1 MHDHS
6 CSCGHDHHH
15 EHDHGERGTRF
26 VFWLTMSTMAVEII
40 SGWAFGSMALLADGW
55 HMASHAGAMAVAW
68 FAYVWARNNA
78 DNPDLVF
85 GAGKV
90 NALAGFASAVGLFL
104 VAAYM
109 AAESLMRLFSPVQ
122 ISFGPATFV
131 AVLGLTVNLLS
142 AWWLRDED
150 HAHSHDHNLKAAYMH
165 VLADALTSILAIFA
179 LLGGRFYGLYWLDP
193 VMGIVGALVVGRWAI
208 GLLRET
214 ARVLL
219 DHRVSKDLHTQIL
232 SRIEKDGQVR
242 VRDLYVWNVGPR
254 RMAAHVTVVDSV
266 PRPPEYYKGLMG
278 EVPDLNRITVE
289 VHSCPCPSEEH
300 PHPCPEPGHA

>member
-26 VFWLTMSTMAVEII
+26 VFWLTMGTMAVEII

-150 HAHSHDHNLKAAYMH
+150 HVHSHDHNLKAAYIH

-179 LLGGRFYGLYWLDP
+179 LLGGKYYGLTGLIRSWALSERWSS
-193 VMGIVGALVVGRWAI
+193 GAGPSACCAKPRASSSTI
-208 GLLRET
+208 
-214 ARVLL
+214 ARSGSAHGHPAP
-219 DHRVSKDLHTQIL
+219 HRTRRGNPRARPL
-232 SRIEKDGQVR
+232 
-242 VRDLYVWNVGPR
+242 VWNVGPR
-254 RMAAHVTVVDSV
+254 RLAAHVTVEDRT
-266 PRPPEYYKGLMG
+266 PRPPEYYKDLLA
-278 EVPDLNRITVE
+278 EVARLEHVIVE
-289 VHSCPCPSEEH
+289 VHSCPCPAEK
-300 PHPCPEPGHA
+300 PGQTCPEPGHA

>member
-6 CSCGHDHHH
+6 CSCDHDHRH
-15 EHDHGERGTRF
+15 EADHGERGTRF
-26 VFWLTMSTMAVEII
+26 VFWLTVVTMAVEIF
-40 SGWAFGSMALLADGW
+40 SGWIFGSMALLADGW

-68 FAYVWARNNA
+68 FAYVWARKNA

-90 NALAGFASAVGLFL
+90 NALAGFASAVGLIL
-104 VAAYM
+104 VALYM
-109 AAESLMRLFSPVQ
+109 AGESFTRLLSPVP
-122 ISFGPATFV
+122 ISFGPATLV
-131 AVLGLTVNLLS
+131 AVLGLIINLVS

-150 HAHSHDHNLKAAYMH
+150 HAHHHDHNLKAAYMH

-179 LLGGRFYGLYWLDP
+179 LLGGKYYGLNWLDP
-193 VMGIVGALVVGRWAI
+193 VMGIVGALVIGRWAL

-219 DHRVSKDLHTQIL
+219 DHRADKELHADIL
-232 SRIEKDGQVR
+232 RRIEDGGEVR

-254 RMAAHVTVVDSV
+254 RLAAHVTVEDRT
-266 PRPPEYYKGLMG
+266 PRPPEYYK
-278 EVPDLNRITVE
+278 DLVAEIAHLKHVTVE
-289 VHSCPCPSEEH
+289 VHSCPCPAEN
-300 PHPCPEPGHA
+300 PDQGCPGADHA

>member
-6 CSCGHDHHH
+6 CSCGHDHQHGL
-15 EHDHGERGTRF
+15 DHGERGTRF
-26 VFWLTMSTMAVEII
+26 VFWLTMATMAVEIV

-68 FAYVWARNNA
+68 FAYAWARTNA

-109 AAESLMRLFSPVQ
+109 AAESLMRLFTPVP
-122 ISFGPATFV
+122 IAFVPATLV
-131 AVLGLTVNLLS
+131 AFLGLSVNLVS

-150 HAHSHDHNLKAAYMH
+150 HAHTHDHNLKAAYMH
-165 VLADALTSILAIFA
+165 VLADALTSILAIIA
-179 LLGGRFYGLYWLDP
+179 LLSGKFYGLTWLDP
-193 VMGIVGALVVGRWAI
+193 AMGIVGALVVGRWSV

-214 ARVLL
+214 ARILL
-219 DHRVSKDLHTQIL
+219 DHRVSKELHADIL
-232 SRIEKDGQVR
+232 RRIEKDGQIH

-254 RMAAHVTVVDSV
+254 RLAAHVTLEDST
-266 PRPPEYYKGLMG
+266 PRPPEYYKELMA
-278 EVPDLNRITVE
+278 EVSNLDRVTVE
-289 VHSCPCPSEEH
+289 IHSCPCPAENLDS
-300 PHPCPEPGHA
+300 CQEPGHA

>member
-1 MHDHS
+1 MHTHS
-6 CSCGHDHHH
+6 CSCKHHH
-15 EHDHGERGTRF
+15 HDTDHGERGTRF
-26 VFWLTMSTMAVEII
+26 VFWLTVATMAVEIF
-40 SGWAFGSMALLADGW
+40 SGWIFGSMALLADGW

-68 FAYVWARNNA
+68 FAYVWARKNA

-104 VAAYM
+104 VALYM
-109 AAESLMRLFSPVQ
+109 AAESVTRLFSPVG
-122 ISFGPATFV
+122 IFFGPAILV
-131 AVLGLTVNLLS
+131 AVLGLAVNLVS

-150 HAHSHDHNLKAAYMH
+150 HVHSHDHNLKAAYMH

-179 LLGGRFYGLYWLDP
+179 LLGGKFYGLNWLDP
-193 VMGIVGALVVGRWAI
+193 MMGIVGALVVGRWAI

-219 DHRVSKDLHTQIL
+219 DHRADQGVHADIL
-232 SRIEKDGQVR
+232 RRVEQEGEIQ

-254 RMAAHVTVVDSV
+254 RLAAHLTVEDTN
-266 PRPPEYYKGLMG
+266 PRPPEYYKDLMAG
-278 EVPDLNRITVE
+278 VTHLEHVTVE
-289 VHSCPCPSEEH
+289 VHSCPCPAEEH
-300 PHPCPEPGHA
+300 GHSCPESGHA